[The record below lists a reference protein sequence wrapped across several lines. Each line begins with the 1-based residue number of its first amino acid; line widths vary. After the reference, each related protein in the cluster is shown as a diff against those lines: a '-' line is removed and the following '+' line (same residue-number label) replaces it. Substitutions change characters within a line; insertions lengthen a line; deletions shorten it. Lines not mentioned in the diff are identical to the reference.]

1 MINLKIIGY
10 YNHYNTGDEQY
21 KISFLQVFDTY
32 LNSEYTC
39 DFLDCDTIYNK
50 QFDETDIIILGGGDV
65 LNNYF
70 LDKIH
75 KRFHNTNNLILAVS
89 VGLPYVDTL
98 IKSDKLNIISYIFLR
113 TTVDLELF
121 KKYFFDDRIF
131 YLPDL
136 SLLLKN
142 NTTQNNNNYIEKLKI
157 HKNTNKNI
165 VVLSLSRH
173 IYNKDYTTNYN
184 NIITKLSE
192 FCKILI
198 NLNNHI
204 VFLPFN
210 TNQINT
216 NENDIIIHNDIVQLL
231 NTNDNITNDNTT
243 NGNITVI
250 DEQLNV
256 NEIFSIFELANLSI
270 SMRFHACLFSFYTN
284 TPVIPIYTTR
294 KIKNLLKELEWEH
307 KYDLIKNE
315 KDIPLDIDLDDL
327 LYIYKNLH
335 TDNNIHE
342 KLDNINILLNKQ
354 FNENISNFTNCLK
367 YSKQKN
373 KDDKNKKDKLI
384 DDIYEFVNRFIK
396 SKGYQNLK
404 DINDLHLQHLIVNI
418 ISYKLTNGCINSQYN
433 YGLQEKIFDKNKDYN
448 HITEWKWIISN
459 ELQKEDS
466 NVCVNNINGL
476 FNLKYIDQED
486 YSGCHRSGWQYV
498 YKNLEIFHNDNS
510 PVFLDLYVDRTFH
523 WNLELNCVLN
533 LIPYKNPWIGFIHH
547 TFDESFSSY
556 NCNTLFNCKEFIESL
571 VFCKALFVLSK
582 YLKDLFDIELKKRNL
597 NIDVYVLMHPTEL
610 NVKLFSYQKFV
621 NNKNKL
627 LIHIGGWLRNIYSF
641 YNIELP
647 QSTKFYSGFLIGDKT
662 IKPYGCTNHVIK
674 KIALKGKNMNNY
686 YPSNTFLLDLKK
698 FLLKDS
704 TDINTNDITNDITD
718 ITNDITDVTND
729 ITDVNLPR
737 SINLTNQEI
746 IDNVIR
752 LYYLRQYGTLYNQNI
767 STNQHNLQRLHNLR
781 RQIDIPSNCSSNQ
794 NFPNCSFDNIINN
807 NWNKHFYDD
816 IVTKINNIEFIEFLE
831 NDDYDNL
838 LSENI
843 VYINLVDASAVNTI
857 LECIVR
863 ATPIIVNKHPAVVE
877 LLGETYPLYFISQ
890 HNDYNGIN
898 LEINNMLKT
907 DRLIRRAHYYLKR
920 QNLNKFKIITFINN
934 FSKILKNIT
943 ITF

>member
-39 DFLDCDTIYNK
+39 DFLDCDTIYDK
-50 QFDETDIIILGGGDV
+50 QFNETDIIILGGGDV

-113 TTVDLELF
+113 TTVDLDLF

-142 NTTQNNNNYIEKLKI
+142 NNNSNEIKTDYIEKLKI

-173 IYNKDYTTNYN
+173 IYNKDYTTNYT

-198 NLNNHI
+198 NLNHHI

-210 TNQINT
+210 TNPINT
-216 NENDIIIHNDIVQLL
+216 NENDIIIHNDIIQLL
-231 NTNDNITNDNTT
+231 NTNDNTTNDNTT
-243 NGNITVI
+243 VI
-250 DEQLNV
+250 NEQLNI
-256 NEIFSIFELANLSI
+256 NEIFSIFELADLSI

-294 KIKNLLKELEWEH
+294 KIKNLLNELEWEY
-307 KYDLIKNE
+307 KYELIKNE
-315 KDIPLDIDLDDL
+315 KDIPLDIDLDHL
-327 LYIYKNLH
+327 LHVYNNLH
-335 TDNNIHE
+335 KRGVVRLNEKLNNI
-342 KLDNINILLNKQ
+342 NTSLNKH
-354 FNENISNFTNCLK
+354 FNENVYNFIDCLK
-367 YSKQKN
+367 YN
-373 KDDKNKKDKLI
+373 KKRDINDKNKKDKLI

-396 SKGYQNLK
+396 SKGYENLK

-433 YGLQEKIFDKNKDYN
+433 YGLQEKIFDKTKNYN

-459 ELQKEDS
+459 ELQKEHITLS
-466 NVCVNNINGL
+466 NKNGL

-498 YKNLEIFHNDNS
+498 YKNLEIFHNDDS
-510 PVFLDLYVDRTFH
+510 PMFLDLYVDRTFH

-533 LIPYKNPWIGFIHH
+533 LIPYKNPWVGFIHH

-556 NCNTLFNCKEFIESL
+556 NCNTLFNCNEFIESL
-571 VFCKALFVLSK
+571 VFCKALFVLSN

-647 QSTKFYSGFLIGDKT
+647 QSIKFYSGFLIGDKT

-686 YPSNTFLLDLKK
+686 YPSNTFLSNFKK
-698 FLLKDS
+698 FLLKDF
-704 TDINTNDITNDITD
+704 TDINTTEIIDTTEIDTTEIDI
-718 ITNDITDVTND
+718 
-729 ITDVNLPR
+729 NLPR

-746 IDNVIR
+746 IDNVMR
-752 LYYLRQYGTLYNQNI
+752 FYYLRQYGNQNI
-767 STNQHNLQRLHNLR
+767 STNANNVQRLHNLR
-781 RQIDIPSNCSSNQ
+781 REIDIPSNCSSNQ
-794 NFPNCSFDNIINN
+794 NFPNCSFDNINN

-816 IVTKINNIEFIEFLE
+816 IVTKINNIGFIEFLE

-877 LLGETYPLYFISQ
+877 LLGETYPLYFISK
-890 HNDYNGIN
+890 HDDYNGIN

-907 DRLIRRAHYYLKR
+907 DKLIRRAHYYLKR

-934 FSKILKNIT
+934 FSKILKNIA
-943 ITF
+943 